1 MNTNTDESLKE
12 DSNPLFSFDAR
23 VWAASFMEHDRKY
36 KIASDEETMVTWFAN
51 ALMRG
56 YDEHANEKR
65 LRQMICPHC
74 GEDTDKVYVPE
85 SAWFQEFWVLFPR
98 KVARKAAEK
107 AWKKVATSEAVKDA
121 IMAGLERQLP
131 ALRPKDRQFVPH
143 AATWLNQERWNDES
157 EGGLRPGGQPRVI
170 ECNKC
175 GDTGTIYLGT
185 FTPQAGSTVN
195 QFKRC
200 SCPRGQ
206 IPGLMVGTFSLET
219 GELIS
224 NEKPQVEV

>member
-1 MNTNTDESLKE
+1 
-12 DSNPLFSFDAR
+12 
-23 VWAASFMEHDRKY
+23 
-36 KIASDEETMVTWFAN
+36 
-51 ALMRG
+51 
-56 YDEHANEKR
+56 
-65 LRQMICPHC
+65 MICPHC

-107 AWKKVATSEAVKDA
+107 AWKKAATSEAVKDA

-143 AATWLNQERWNDES
+143 AATWLNQERWNDEP

-175 GDTGTIYLGT
+175 GDTGGVYTTVTRLGEE
-185 FTPQAGSTVN
+185 VH
-195 QFKRC
+195 KIERC
-200 SCPRGQ
+200 SCPAGQ
-206 IPGLMVGTFSLET
+206 LPGLMVGTFSPLT

-224 NEKPQVEV
+224 NETPQDGVI